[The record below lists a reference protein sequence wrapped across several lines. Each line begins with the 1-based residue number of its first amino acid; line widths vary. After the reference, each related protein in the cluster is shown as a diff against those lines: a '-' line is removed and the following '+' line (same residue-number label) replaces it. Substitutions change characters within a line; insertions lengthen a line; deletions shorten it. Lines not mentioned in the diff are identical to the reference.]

1 MANKNPPPKKES
13 KGRYLGLYMTHDEFD
28 KLQKEA
34 YRRSVAG
41 DRRVSVSAVAREILT
56 KGVA

>member
-1 MANKNPPPKKES
+1 MANKTPPPKTKD
-13 KGRYLGLYMTHDEFD
+13 KGRYLGLWMTHDEFD
-28 KLQKEA
+28 KLQREA

-41 DRRVSVSAVAREILT
+41 DRRVSVSAVAREILA